1 LIQKEVPRG
10 NLNTTNYDWLIQ
22 LRLANKKLKE
32 ELEKYEAKT
41 KPKTKKHCMDNNVE
55 HIRARCLRKK
65 SPEW

>member
-1 LIQKEVPRG
+1 MFDIFDPERSSTWQLEHH
-10 NLNTTNYDWLIQ
+10 Q